1 MYEID
6 TKDILDA
13 QNNSEEALSK
23 IIEANSRISMEHC
36 KKILRKRPINRRF
49 IPNRLYRINK
59 SNKKVWY

>member
-23 IIEANSRISMEHC
+23 IIEANSRTSMEHC
-36 KKILRKRPINRRF
+36 KKI
-49 IPNRLYRINK
+49 
-59 SNKKVWY
+59 